1 MLVSK
6 KVTDLNKIYGEYK
19 NLKKKEN
26 KNYIYSNSK
35 TENLS
40 VEKTCKNQ
48 QKHGKSSKNL
58 IYVSNI

>member
-6 KVTDLNKIYGEYK
+6 KLTDLNTIYGEYK
-19 NLKKKEN
+19 NLKKKAN

-40 VEKTCKNQ
+40 VERTCKKSTKTWQ
-48 QKHGKSSKNL
+48 IKQKLNL
-58 IYVSNI
+58 C

>member
-19 NLKKKEN
+19 NLQRKAN

-40 VEKTCKNQ
+40 VERTCKNQ
-48 QKHGKSSKNL
+48 QNMANQAKT
-58 IYVSNI
+58 